1 MGRSQSAG
9 GGAREWGGAREP
21 GAEPES
27 LGRSQRVGR
36 SQKTGGGGRELGT
49 VSRRDGRFL
58 PGGLPGGGQPGS
70 APAGEA
76 RALCVQPRPE
86 QVRCPTPAPLLP
98 CRVRTGSRGRGPAVT
113 SGRFRHCPCPRLWAT
128 PCSSSSAPAS
138 PPRQAV
144 VLVSSSSPAPQPPQ
158 LLTPVV
164 TQRVEGPCSL
174 PVSVSP
180 PES

>member
-1 MGRSQSAG
+1 MGRSQRTWG
-9 GGAREWGGAREP
+9 GVREWGGARKL
-21 GAEPES
+21 GAEAENWAPCHA
-27 LGRSQRVGR
+27 G
-36 SQKTGGGGRELGT
+36 TG
-49 VSRRDGRFL
+49 VSCQGVFL
-58 PGGLPGGGQPGS
+58 AGGQPGS

-86 QVRCPTPAPLLP
+86 QVRRPTLAPLLP
-98 CRVRTGSRGRGPAVT
+98 CRVRTGSRGRGRAVT

-144 VLVSSSSPAPQPPQ
+144 VLVSSSGPAPQPPQ

-174 PVSVSP
+174 SVSVSP